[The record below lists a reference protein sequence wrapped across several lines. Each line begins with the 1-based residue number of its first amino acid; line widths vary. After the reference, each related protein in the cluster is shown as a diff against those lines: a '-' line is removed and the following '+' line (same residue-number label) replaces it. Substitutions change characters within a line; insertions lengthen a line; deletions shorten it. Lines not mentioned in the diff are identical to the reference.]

1 MYGCPYELIFNSA
14 HLLPKLRR
22 DPRFAYRPGVIVQRV
37 VETGE
42 GVAVCG
48 IDKATG
54 RPLRFA
60 GQRAYLGA
68 GVVNSTRIVLESLEA
83 YDTPLEMA
91 DSCYFLVPWVTARGS
106 RAVTSEPLHTLAQL
120 FFEILD
126 PAIST
131 HTVHLQLYTY
141 NDLYI
146 GAIRKLLGPAYRALR
161 PLLDGVLGRLHILQG
176 YLHSTES
183 PSIQVRLTGRGDQS
197 ALVLTSRGATREHRA
212 RIGAVLSKLW
222 RHRRHLGGCPI
233 APMLN
238 IADPGRGFHGGGTIP
253 MRREPR
259 PFQCDILGRPYGFR
273 RLHLVDATAFPTIP
287 ATTITLSVMAN
298 AHRIGSASP

>member
-1 MYGCPYELIFNSA
+1 DIDTSASPDDLADRWPLHGTTSASLRPSRQASALLARAALHRDALEVAGIHVGRSRLAVRAHACVYCGLCMYGCPYELIFNSA

-68 GVVNSTRIVLESLEA
+68 GAVNSTRIVLESLGA

-146 GAIRKLLGPAYRALR
+146 GAIRKLLGPAYR
-161 PLLDGVLGRLHILQG
+161 
-176 YLHSTES
+176 
-183 PSIQVRLTGRGDQS
+183 
-197 ALVLTSRGATREHRA
+197 
-212 RIGAVLSKLW
+212 
-222 RHRRHLGGCPI
+222 
-233 APMLN
+233 
-238 IADPGRGFHGGGTIP
+238 
-253 MRREPR
+253 
-259 PFQCDILGRPYGFR
+259 
-273 RLHLVDATAFPTIP
+273 
-287 ATTITLSVMAN
+287 
-298 AHRIGSASP
+298 